1 MKKKLMVLCA
11 LTLVFGMAAS
21 AQAIGFY
28 KAFTN
33 NVWFDNTNREHTWTF
48 DLDASTDINAED
60 TINSAYFSIGFYDRW
75 DWFSEE
81 SGNLTVDGVA
91 WLVKEEIGFLDTIL
105 AANVTGL
112 MTDHTLAVTVKRISG
127 NFGVN
132 FTSLFG
138 DYTEFGD
145 DTDNLS
151 DNGAV
156 PVPEPSTI
164 LLMGTGILGLVAYGR
179 KRFNLK
185 A

>member
-1 MKKKLMVLCA
+1 
-11 LTLVFGMAAS
+11 MAAS

-28 KAFTN
+28 KVFTD
-33 NVWFDNTNREHTWTF
+33 NVWFSSTNTIHTWTF
-48 DLDASTDINAED
+48 DLDANTDINAED

-81 SGNLTVDGVA
+81 SGDLTVGGDS
-91 WLVKEEIGFLDTIL
+91 WLVEEEIGFLDTIL

-112 MTDHTLAVTVKRISG
+112 MTDHTLAVTVNQISG
-127 NFGVN
+127 DFGVN

-145 DTDNLS
+145 FTDNLS
-151 DNGAV
+151 GDVAA
-156 PVPEPSTI
+156 PVPEPSTM
-164 LLMGTGILGLVAYGR
+164 LLMGTGLIGLVAYGR
-179 KRFNLK
+179 KRFNKK